1 MHSFFDLLAAIGRQ
15 GTRAVAASIFLGLA
29 VPPLASA
36 AKPLL
41 VPCVV
46 VLLVLS
52 FMRTDV
58 RQLGNV
64 RQAVLLGAALVWVMG
79 VLPAV
84 LGLVVNHVLPPS
96 DNGVMLALVLQ
107 AAAPPIMSTP
117 AFAALLCIEP
127 AVSLGLML
135 LALCV
140 TPFIAPLMVS
150 AFTDGALALN
160 GFDLALRLGILLSVT
175 TGVGFGLR
183 ALLGTGRLARWNDHF
198 NGINVLV
205 LLVLAVAFM
214 DGVTY
219 RFLADPAL
227 VLTIALVA
235 AGVTLVAF
243 CATFLLFRRVGE
255 GQDLMLAFA
264 AGNRN
269 LGLLV
274 AATGGLLPDTT
285 WLYVALAQF
294 PIYLLPYLLR
304 PLAARLLRPKAQ

>member
-1 MHSFFDLLAAIGRQ
+1 MHSPFHLLAIIGRQ
-15 GTRAVAASIFLGLA
+15 GTRAVAGSIFLGLA
-29 VPPLASA
+29 VPQLASA

-64 RQAVLLGAALVWVMG
+64 RQALLLGGALVWIMG
-79 VLPAV
+79 ALPTA
-84 LGLVVNHVLPPS
+84 LGLTVNHLLPPS

-107 AAAPPIMSTP
+107 GAAPPIMSTP
-117 AFAALLCIEP
+117 AFAALLGIEP
-127 AVSLGLML
+127 AVSLGIML

-140 TPFIAPLMVS
+140 VPFTAPLMVS
-150 AFTDGALALN
+150 AFTDGALALD
-160 GFDLALRLGILLSVT
+160 GVDLALRLGGLLAVS
-175 TGVGFGLR
+175 TGAGFGLR
-183 ALLGTGRLARWNDHF
+183 ALLGTGRLSRWNDHL

-214 DGVTY
+214 DGVTH

-227 VLTIALVA
+227 VLGIGALA
-235 AGVTLVAF
+235 CGVTLIAF
-243 CATFLLFRRVGE
+243 GATFLLFRRAGA

-304 PLAARLLRPKAQ
+304 PLAARLLRPER